1 MGVPNSATKGVMVR
15 LAYAVGLLV
24 TAGITAGCAA
34 GGGGSGAGTTS
45 SPAPVS
51 SPASATAVAAPTQL
65 DFVAKTV
72 TGEEF
77 SGASLAGKPS
87 VLWFWTP
94 WCPTCQGEAPEVA
107 KVARDNPDVTFV
119 GVSAQDQVPAMK
131 EFTDKYG
138 TGFFTNIA
146 DVDGAVWQR
155 FGVTAQPAFAFVGRD
170 GAVEVV
176 RGPLSE
182 SDLAMQVAN
191 LKH

>member
-1 MGVPNSATKGVMVR
+1 MTR
-15 LAYAVGLLV
+15 LPYAVGLLG
-24 TAGITAGCAA
+24 TAVALTTGCAA
-34 GGGGSGAGTTS
+34 GGGAAGTAS
-45 SPAPVS
+45 SSLSSASVS
-51 SPASATAVAAPTQL
+51 ASENAVAAPAQL
-65 DFVAKTV
+65 NFVAKTV

-77 SGASLAGKPS
+77 SGASLAGKPA

-119 GVSAQDQVPAMK
+119 GVSAQDQIPAMK
-131 EFTDKYG
+131 EFADKYG
-138 TGFFTNIA
+138 TGIFTNIA

-155 FGVTAQPAFAFVGRD
+155 FGVTGQPSFALISRD
-170 GAVEVV
+170 GSIEMV

-182 SDLAMQVAN
+182 PDLAVQVAN